1 MLGLTLGDTSTPPP
15 RPGIYLQN
23 LSTYYLVVRGSKKQ
37 QKRGWD
43 YSNITNGETFL
54 ALFGVI
60 SPCTSLTCPFQK
72 RPYSFL
78 QFGQVETIHGHL
90 HEKKLP
96 DLFYPLFLQAEQKE
110 DDEHFANHLQMYVRR
125 TIAKLK
131 KFLLCAEYSMISK
144 FQMENIFSPI
154 YWQILKNWGSGI
166 SNYYVKFKMWPAS
179 FYVNSLCFPNIFE
192 LNVGVRLYIISLNL
206 HRDWNLEFS
215 MLLDFPIFS
224 IDERGK
230 KLEFSGLGPTWQ
242 KIS

>member
-1 MLGLTLGDTSTPPP
+1 MSTPLP

-131 KFLLCAEYSMISK
+131 KSVLCAEYSMISK

-154 YWQILKNWGSGI
+154 Y
-166 SNYYVKFKMWPAS
+166 
-179 FYVNSLCFPNIFE
+179 
-192 LNVGVRLYIISLNL
+192 
-206 HRDWNLEFS
+206 
-215 MLLDFPIFS
+215 
-224 IDERGK
+224 
-230 KLEFSGLGPTWQ
+230 
-242 KIS
+242 